1 MKYLKKY
8 DAFTAFHKATTEG
21 DQKLIEEN
29 SDESPMEIRMLL
41 SNR

>member
-1 MKYLKKY
+1 MSMKLVYT
-8 DAFTAFHKATTEG
+8 FTARKATTEG